1 MKLLSKITDMVALQ
15 ILCDVLDEKGIEYR
29 VDDAGM
35 HALMPLPGITD
46 ARVMVHGA
54 DMEAAEQVLRDLNTG
69 NGHD

>member
-15 ILCDVLDEKGIEYR
+15 ILCDALDEKDIGYR

-46 ARVMVHGA
+46 VRVMVHGA
-54 DMEAAEQVLRDLNTG
+54 DMEAAEQILRDLNP
-69 NGHD
+69 D